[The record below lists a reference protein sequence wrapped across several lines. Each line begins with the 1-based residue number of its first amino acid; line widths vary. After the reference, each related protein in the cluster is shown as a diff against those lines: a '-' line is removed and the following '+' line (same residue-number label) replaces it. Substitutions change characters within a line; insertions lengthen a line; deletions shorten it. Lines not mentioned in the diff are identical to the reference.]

1 MVSAKSVYLIAYN
14 LASAAG
20 WATVLYLAVQ
30 HRLGDKPAKSLW
42 SSIDML
48 LTVTQTAAFMEIV
61 HSLVGLVSSPVVT
74 VTLQVSS
81 RLLLVWAYTRVFAQ
95 CQADWSLYLMVISW
109 SCVEVP
115 RYLFYVFK
123 ELPGGKVPYPLFWLR
138 YSLFMVLYPTGISG
152 ELLQMW
158 ASTEVTKKVLPTPTY
173 YYFTLA
179 VFAVY
184 ALGSPYMILSMW
196 KNRVREFKKLKEGA
210 KKKN

>member
-1 MVSAKSVYLIAYN
+1 MVSAKSAYLILYN

-20 WATVLYLAVQ
+20 WGAILFLAVQ
-30 HRLGDKPAKSLW
+30 HRLADKPAKALW
-42 SSIDML
+42 SSIDLL

-81 RLLLVWAYTRVFAQ
+81 RLLLVWAYTRVFVQ
-95 CQADWSLYLMVISW
+95 SQADWSLYLMVISW
-109 SCVEVP
+109 ACVEVP

-123 ELPGGKVPYPLFWLR
+123 ELPGGRVPYPLFWLR

-158 ASTEVTKKVLPTPTY
+158 ASTAVTSKVLPTPVY
-173 YYFTLA
+173 YYLTLG

-196 KNRVREFKKLKEGA
+196 KNRVREFKKLRDA